1 MNENRNDNTNA
12 VSIYGQEGLEDFP
25 VLKAF
30 QQYID
35 AEQSKARKR
44 MVMLCVFFGFL
55 MTVMIVVFLFML
67 RDAEAKNQA
76 LNDKIL
82 EIVIKDR
89 DRQPVVVQP
98 PAPAQNNAAND
109 AAIKAMTD
117 TLAALQKQMADQ
129 QTKMLEQQ
137 AKFEESRAKM
147 AEEQIKAAAAA
158 AAKAQEAAAAQKAA
172 GPTKEQ
178 LAIQK
183 QIDEDT
189 AKLVKA
195 RALLKAEKEKI
206 EAEKE
211 KLRREEV
218 ERQRRRLYPEYY
230 EKKAIEE
237 KGAADKKQEP
247 KNTPVRYFDAYD
259 DDLDDDE
266 LDEITAPAATTKP
279 KSKPA
284 AKPATAPKPPA
295 ATPKKPAPPSQA
307 STKPQTKPAAPK
319 PTAPVEAKSAVSDRY
334 VVPVEINGA
343 NSDWLIPTT

>member
-12 VSIYGQEGLEDFP
+12 VSIYGQEGLDDFP

-44 MVMLCVFFGFL
+44 MIMLCLFFGFL
-55 MTVMIVVFLFML
+55 MTIVIVVFMIMLREADARNQLLL
-67 RDAEAKNQA
+67 RDATAQNQA
-76 LNDKIL
+76 LNDKL
-82 EIVIKDR
+82 VEFAMKER
-89 DRQPVVVQP
+89 ERQPVVVQP
-98 PAPAQNNAAND
+98 QAPAHNPAND

-129 QTKMLEQQ
+129 QTKMMEQQ

-172 GPTKEQ
+172 GPSREQ

-195 RALLKAEKEKI
+195 RALLNAEKEKI
-206 EAEKE
+206 EAEK
-211 KLRREEV
+211 
-218 ERQRRRLYPEYY
+218 
-230 EKKAIEE
+230 
-237 KGAADKKQEP
+237 
-247 KNTPVRYFDAYD
+247 
-259 DDLDDDE
+259 
-266 LDEITAPAATTKP
+266 
-279 KSKPA
+279 
-284 AKPATAPKPPA
+284 
-295 ATPKKPAPPSQA
+295 
-307 STKPQTKPAAPK
+307 
-319 PTAPVEAKSAVSDRY
+319 
-334 VVPVEINGA
+334 
-343 NSDWLIPTT
+343 